1 MADPTATAA
10 ALVALLQSGQA
21 ELLEEV
27 RRVQREENDRLFE
40 RLTAWVTAELDRREQ
55 YGAAQALLQT
65 APQAE
70 EADEIKTAV
79 AAKLLGYGSSNTLL
93 QQMRRE
99 QEKGQSEIAACM
111 VPGKT
116 EGKARRFSRSRVL
129 ELKRRKSC

>member
-55 YGAAQALLQT
+55 YGAAQALLQ
-65 APQAE
+65 PQAE

-99 QEKGQSEIAACM
+99 QERGASPLAALM

-116 EGKARRFSRSRVL
+116 DGQARRFSRARVL
-129 ELKRRKSC
+129 QEKERRKLS